1 MSAWRLPDYDSACI
15 MALMKFFSNVKALFT
30 RDLTGSSDM
39 PDGVRPPAREGVDVD
54 PLTLSTVFRGVQI
67 LQTAVSSL
75 PVYEVKN
82 GVRTPATTA
91 LILKPDPHRSRRDFI
106 SDIVASLALDGNA
119 FIRLVSYHGQIESCE
134 VLPPEMVTVT
144 MLNNDPASPRVRYSY
159 NGVNYSSDQIAHM
172 KFLSVPGKLRGLG
185 PISSARQEINS
196 AAAAKD
202 CKARFYHDSSNIKAY
217 LHSNEKITQSEAQAA
232 KDAWEKP
239 GSPGGVK
246 VLGNGFEYV
255 ERSMKAEDLQFIAS
269 QKFDTT
275 QISRLL
281 GIPASI
287 MLASVEGSNL
297 TYSNIEQSWIEFA
310 DYTLSAYAGEIEEL
324 FNRLLPRGRTAVFDW
339 DSSRRTDMSE
349 RLNAYKT
356 AIEAGIYTVNE
367 VRAREGLS
375 ELPSAQEEN
384 Q

>member
-1 MSAWRLPDYDSACI
+1 MMGRMS
-15 MALMKFFSNVKALFT
+15 FFQGLVSRFR
-30 RDLTGSSDM
+30 RDVTGDDATV
-39 PDGVRPPAREGVDVD
+39 PAGVLPPARADVGVD

-75 PVYEVKN
+75 PVYEMKA
-82 GVRTPATTA
+82 GVRTPATTP
-91 LILKPDPHRSRRDFI
+91 LIVQPDRTRSRRDFI

-119 FIRLVSYHGQIESCE
+119 FVRLVTFGGDVVSCE
-134 VLPPEMVTVT
+134 VLPPESVTVQR
-144 MLNNDPASPRVRYSY
+144 LNDDAAAPQLRYQY
-159 NGVNYSSDQIAHM
+159 LGRTYGPDRIVHM
-172 KFLSVPGKLRGLG
+172 KFLNVPGRLRGLG
-185 PISSARQEINS
+185 PISAARQEIDA

-202 CKARFYHDSSNIKAY
+202 CKARYYRDSSNIKAY
-217 LHSNEKITQSEAQAA
+217 LHSTEKITHDEAVAA
-232 KDAWEKP
+232 KKAWEAP
-239 GSPGGVK
+239 GEPGGVK
-246 VLGNGFEYV
+246 VLGNGFDYV
-255 ERSMKAEDLQFIAS
+255 APAMKAEDLQFLAT

-275 QISRLL
+275 QIARLL

-339 DSSRRTDMSE
+339 DSSRRTDMSD

-356 AIEAGIYTVNE
+356 AIDAGIYTIDE
-367 VRAREGLS
+367 VRAREGLAPL
-375 ELPSAQEEN
+375 ERTTDDER
-384 Q
+384 